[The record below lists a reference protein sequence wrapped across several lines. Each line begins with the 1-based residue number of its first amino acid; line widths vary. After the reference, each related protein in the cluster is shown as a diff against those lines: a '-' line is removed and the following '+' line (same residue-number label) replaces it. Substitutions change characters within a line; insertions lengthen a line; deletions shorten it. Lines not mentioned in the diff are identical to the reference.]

1 MLKCKILI
9 VEDEPVIGENILRIL
24 RHKGYDAVG
33 PAKNSE
39 DAVEMAAREKPQVV
53 IMDIEISGNSDGIET
68 AKRINESADIPVL
81 YLTAHSDDETIQRAR
96 ETDPYGYII
105 KPINSRELVAAIELA
120 VYKHRIETELKRSE
134 EKFSDL
140 YNNAPD
146 MYISIDAETGE
157 ILECNDTVVKTTGY
171 EKNELIGRKVFDIYH
186 PDSRE
191 RAAVVFKQFQE
202 TGEVKGEDLMILKKN
217 GTAGFVNLSASAV
230 RDETGKIIKSR
241 SIWRDITE
249 KKTLERQ
256 LIDNE
261 ERFRLLFENSPLPY
275 QSLDLEG
282 RVVEVNNSW
291 LKVLGYE
298 KEEVLGRNI
307 KEFLDPESLETLKV
321 NFSRFKES
329 GEVRGVEFFMRKKN
343 NERILVSVN
352 GKLSYRRDG
361 SSKQTHCIFRDIT
374 DQREAERRLE
384 ASLNEKDILL
394 KEVHHRVK
402 NNMQVI
408 ISLINLQAGYVKDS
422 VILDFFKDTVYRI
435 RSMALVHEK
444 LYQSESISAINFGDY
459 IRALTSDISQQYIS
473 GGLRGDVNVDVEDI
487 TMGIDR
493 AIPCG
498 IIINELVSNS
508 FKHGFKGTDY
518 GQININFHKTGNSDA
533 VLQVSDNGK
542 GLPESFDI
550 SNINSLGMQLVD
562 SLVVQINGSLDIKKQ
577 EGASFTITFPLQD

>member
-9 VEDEPVIGENILRIL
+9 VEDESVIGENIHMIL
-24 RHKGYDAVG
+24 HHKGYDVVG
-33 PAKNSE
+33 PVKNSE
-39 DAVEMAAREKPQVV
+39 DAIQMAFREKPHVV
-53 IMDIEISGNSDGIET
+53 IMDIEISGESDGIET
-68 AKRINESADIPVL
+68 AKRINEIADIPVL

-105 KPINSRELVAAIELA
+105 KPINSKELIAAIELA
-120 VYKHRIETELKRSE
+120 IYKHKIETELKKSE
-134 EKFSDL
+134 EKFYDL

-157 ILECNDTVVKTTGY
+157 ILECNDTVIKTTGY
-171 EKNELIGRKVFDIYH
+171 NKDELIGRKVFEIYH

-191 RAAVVFKQFQE
+191 RATDVFNQFRK
-202 TGEVKGEDLMILKKN
+202 TGEVKGEDLIILKKD
-217 GTAGFVNLSASAV
+217 GTAGYVNLSASAV

-249 KKTLERQ
+249 KKVLERQ
-256 LIDNE
+256 LVENE

-275 QSLDLEG
+275 QSLDMDG
-282 RVVEVNNSW
+282 RVLEVNNSW
-291 LKVLGYE
+291 LNVLGYN
-298 KEEVLGRNI
+298 KEEVLGKNI
-307 KEFLDPESLETLKV
+307 KEFLDPASLKIIKDK
-321 NFSRFKES
+321 FSHFKSS
-329 GEVRGVEFFMRKKN
+329 GEVRGVEFHMRKKN
-343 NERILVSVN
+343 NEKILVSVN
-352 GKLSYRRDG
+352 GKLSFRKDG
-361 SSKQTHCIFRDIT
+361 SSMQTHCIFRDIT
-374 DQREAERRLE
+374 DQREAERKLE

-422 VILDFFKDTVYRI
+422 AILDFFKDTVYRI

-444 LYQSESISAINFGDY
+444 LYQSDSISAINFGNY
-459 IRALTSDISQQYIS
+459 IRALTSDISQQYVS
-473 GGLRGDVNVDVEDI
+473 GGIRGDVFVNVEDI

-508 FKHGFKGTDY
+508 FKHGFKGTSH
-518 GQININFHKTGNSDA
+518 GEININFYKTGNSDA
-533 VLQVSDNGK
+533 VLQVCDNGK
-542 GLPESFDI
+542 GLPVSFDI

-562 SLVVQINGSLDIKKQ
+562 SLVMQINGTLDIKKQ
-577 EGASFTITFPLQD
+577 GGASFTITFPLTD

>member
-1 MLKCKILI
+1 MLKSKILI
-9 VEDEPVIGENILRIL
+9 VEDEPVIGKNIYKIL
-24 RHKGYDAVG
+24 RHKGYDTVG

-39 DAVEMAAREKPQVV
+39 DAVRMALHEKPHVV
-53 IMDIEISGNSDGIET
+53 IMDIEITGDSDGIET
-68 AKRINESADIPVL
+68 AKRINETADIPVL

-105 KPINSRELVAAIELA
+105 KPINSRELIAAIELA

-134 EKFSDL
+134 EKFYDL

-146 MYISIDAETGE
+146 MYISINAESGE
-157 ILECNDTVVKTTGY
+157 ILECNDTVLKTTGY
-171 EKNELIGRKVFDIYH
+171 DKDELIGRTVFEIYH

-191 RAAVVFKQFQE
+191 RAAAVYKKFQE
-202 TGEVKGEDLMILKKN
+202 TGEVKGEDLMILKKD
-217 GTAGFVNLSASAV
+217 GSTGYVNLSASAV
-230 RDETGKIIKSR
+230 RSETGKIIKSR
-241 SIWRDITE
+241 SIWRDITD
-249 KKTLERQ
+249 KKILERQ
-256 LIDNE
+256 LVENE

-275 QSLDLEG
+275 QSLDIDG
-282 RVVEVNNSW
+282 KVVEVNNSW
-291 LKVLGYE
+291 LKVLGYK
-298 KEEVLGRNI
+298 KEEVLGKSIRD
-307 KEFLDPESLETLKV
+307 FLDQDSLGTLKE
-321 NFSRFKES
+321 NFSRFRES

-343 NERILVSVN
+343 NEKILVSVN

-374 DQREAERRLE
+374 EQREAERKLE

-408 ISLINLQAGYVKDS
+408 ISLINLQAGYVEDP
-422 VILDFFKDTVYRI
+422 VILEFFKDTMYRI

-459 IRALTSDISQQYIS
+459 IRALTSDISQQYVS
-473 GGLRGDVNVDVEDI
+473 GGLRGEVKVDVEDI

-508 FKHGFKGTDY
+508 FKHGFQEIAHGV
-518 GQININFHKTGNSDA
+518 ININFYKTGNSDV

-542 GLPESFDI
+542 GLTESFDI
-550 SNINSLGMQLVD
+550 RNIKSLGMQLVD
-562 SLVVQINGSLDIKKQ
+562 SLVLQINGTLDIKKQ
-577 EGASFTITFPLQD
+577 GGASFTITFPIKD